1 MTEKIQKPSNCVT
14 CQCQSPSEF
23 TNINNSYKHTNC
35 NMATD
40 TWNLNLYSSYTFQ
53 VPTGVEKAHS
63 AHGMQ
68 NFLISSGRV
77 STVLN

>member
-1 MTEKIQKPSNCVT
+1 
-14 CQCQSPSEF
+14 
-23 TNINNSYKHTNC
+23 
-35 NMATD
+35 MATD
-40 TWNLNLYSSYTFQ
+40 TWNLNLYSSYTFLLS
-53 VPTGVEKAHS
+53 TSTEKPHS